1 MTVESGMA
9 SQASAEEY
17 RAVTPQR
24 IKGVGLTW
32 VKRGTGY
39 WVLRVLLAGARLLIV
54 LLLAIGAAAGLSAAL
69 SSSLSSTARTAIY
82 VGTGILFLLG
92 AALGIREAHASNA
105 SDLTPEERRAA
116 AREMRR
122 RNWPFRIPYL
132 LNFLFIMF
140 LPVTGPM
147 ALGFALTWLPGVSLG
162 RELPEERGA
171 RLDLERR
178 QQQIDADNAELRGM
192 RSRLQ

>member
-9 SQASAEEY
+9 SQASSEEY
-17 RAVTPQR
+17 RAATPQR
-24 IKGVGLTW
+24 VKGVGRTW
-32 VKRGTGY
+32 VRHGTGY
-39 WVLRVLLAGARLLIV
+39 WVLRVLLAGARLFIV

-69 SSSLSSTARTAIY
+69 SSSLSNTARTGVY
-82 VGTGILFLLG
+82 VGTGILFLVG
-92 AALGIREAHASNA
+92 AVLGIREAHASNT

-122 RNWPFRIPYL
+122 RNWLFRVPYL

-140 LPVTGPM
+140 LPLTAPM

-171 RLDLERR
+171 RLDLER
-178 QQQIDADNAELRGM
+178 QQQKIDADNAQQHGRLR
-192 RSRLQ
+192 